1 MNMHFHSKKIN
12 LREILFWINQQK
24 ILSNA
29 LKIIYLNQVM
39 YYFTILTISTIFI
52 EINKTLEIDKNEFI
66 SYQGMCSPE
75 PA

>member
-1 MNMHFHSKKIN
+1 MNMQFHSKKIN

>member
-1 MNMHFHSKKIN
+1 MNMQFHSKKIS

-52 EINKTLEIDKNEFI
+52 EINKTLEIDKNEII

>member
-1 MNMHFHSKKIN
+1 MNMQFHSKKIN

-29 LKIIYLNQVM
+29 LKIIDLNQVM
-39 YYFTILTISTIFI
+39 YYFSKWFNNFI

>member
-1 MNMHFHSKKIN
+1 MNMQFHSKKIN
-12 LREILFWINQQK
+12 LREILFWIIQQK